1 MNDETLVDKCVSG
14 NAKAQKLLFDRF
26 APKMMGVCIRY
37 IKDQEKANDVLQDSF
52 IKVFQNLDTFK
63 SEGSLEG
70 WVRRIVTNTAL
81 DHIRKNKKFLAN
93 VEIDEIHVSVVEKSK
108 AIGKLEN
115 ESLMEIINSLP
126 DGYRIVFNMFA
137 IEGYSHKEIADK
149 LEITESTSKSQYA
162 RARQA
167 IKKLMEKYNIER

>member
-1 MNDETLVDKCVSG
+1 MKDETLVDECVSG

-37 IKDQEKANDVLQDSF
+37 VKDQEKANDVLQDSF
-52 IKVFQNLDTFK
+52 IKVFHSLDTFK
-63 SEGSLEG
+63 KEGSLEG

-108 AIGKLEN
+108 AVGRLEN

-149 LEITESTSKSQYA
+149 LDITESTSKSQYA